1 MSMII
6 SVYCWRHNFDLK
18 FWMLVLVLGQILLQM
33 RFKNV
38 AWFRNISGI
47 GPLIDLISTAS
58 AGCVELQKK
67 SPK

>member
-1 MSMII
+1 M
-6 SVYCWRHNFDLK
+6 
-18 FWMLVLVLGQILLQM
+18 GQILLQM

-58 AGCVELQKK
+58 AGCVGLKK
-67 SPK
+67 KTVLNSTSLNNLKNTSDLRIPS